1 MLLVLL
7 RFSES
12 SFSEEETEEGREL
25 PVVVVSP
32 LEWLRVGSWCQ
43 ETQGLQWDLSA
54 EWSMLQ
60 TIYEGESSF
69 SITEG
74 RVGHQQFPN
83 PSKMHNVNNSG
94 DHTAWCFHSPWGMPY
109 SFFHLLCIPISVS
122 PLSLNLFLLPCC
134 LTSTV
139 PLVHTFALSFSLTL
153 PYSQLFA
160 LARSLSFCAKRE
172 LKASQH
178 SSVVRPG
185 TSSWIE
191 VFKLAITCAALN
203 IVLLYLD
210 AEDALS

>member
-1 MLLVLL
+1 MRLECWVEYAADDL
-7 RFSES
+7 R
-12 SFSEEETEEGREL
+12 
-25 PVVVVSP
+25 
-32 LEWLRVGSWCQ
+32 
-43 ETQGLQWDLSA
+43 
-54 EWSMLQ
+54 
-60 TIYEGESSF
+60 
-69 SITEG
+69 G
-74 RVGHQQFPN
+74 RVKFLHNRRARWTPAVPQPEQDAQREQLRWSHSLAFPLPLRN
-83 PSKMHNVNNSG
+83 
-94 DHTAWCFHSPWGMPY
+94 AL
-109 SFFHLLCIPISVS
+109 SFLFHLLCIPISVS

-139 PLVHTFALSFSLTL
+139 PLVHTFALSLSLTL

-191 VFKLAITCAALN
+191 VFKLVITCAALN